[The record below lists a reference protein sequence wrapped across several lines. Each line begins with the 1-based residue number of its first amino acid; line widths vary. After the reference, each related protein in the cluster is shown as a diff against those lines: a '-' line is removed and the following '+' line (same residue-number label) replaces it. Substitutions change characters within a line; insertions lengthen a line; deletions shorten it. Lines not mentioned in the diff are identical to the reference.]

1 MINTLLVIVF
11 SLSTNAGMD
20 LAAASVDNQPV
31 TEAEAQS
38 LYKLMD
44 QNGQRIFDNV
54 GAKAEEN
61 VAVSQTEADELYSQ
75 IDENRGRIFANI
87 TEKVEQ
93 DVIAD
98 LEAQMLNQEPVLVS
112 AAH

>member
-20 LAAASVDNQPV
+20 LAVASADNQPV

-44 QNGQRIFDNV
+44 QNGKRIFDNV
-54 GAKAEEN
+54 SEQAVD
-61 VAVSQTEADELYSQ
+61 VAVSETEAEELYSK
-75 IDENRGRIFANI
+75 IDENGGRIFADI
-87 TEKVEQ
+87 TANAEQ
-93 DVIAD
+93 EIIAD

-112 AAH
+112 AVR